1 MTKVKKISKDLEIMR
16 ADELI
21 GLSFELE
28 SLDLKYKNPLIIDSP
43 PDSDIDIST
52 EE

>member
-28 SLDLKYKNPLIIDSP
+28 SLDLYKNPLIIDSP